1 LLPACTTAILP
12 AIVRAE
18 RAPKSISD
26 WNMRASRPHLGIMKT
41 HPHGEAT
48 YRVVSTA
55 SGAFAVEVTIPDTHP
70 TTVSSFPTEQA
81 AEAWIARNKQRVAA
95 EGQAGRWFQK
105 PARGNLRT

>member
-1 LLPACTTAILP
+1 MCACRAY
-12 AIVRAE
+12 IVA
-18 RAPKSISD
+18 
-26 WNMRASRPHLGIMKT
+26 MKT

-81 AEAWIARNKQRVAA
+81 AEAWIARNQERVAA

-105 PARGNLRT
+105 PAKGNLRR